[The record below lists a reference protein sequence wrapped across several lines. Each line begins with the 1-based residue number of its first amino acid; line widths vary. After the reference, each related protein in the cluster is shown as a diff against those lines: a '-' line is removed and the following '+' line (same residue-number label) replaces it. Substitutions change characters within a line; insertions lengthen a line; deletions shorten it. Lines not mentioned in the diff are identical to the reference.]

1 MPASSPR
8 SRQPLGRPFGYLWS
22 ASAFTNLGDGVL
34 LAAGPLLIAS
44 LTTSPAL
51 VGGAVLVQQLPW
63 LLFSLFS
70 GALADRLDK
79 RRLVV
84 IVNFSRAL
92 AMVLLA
98 SSVATGTATVLVVY
112 IALFILGVGETLADN
127 ASSPMVVAAVPA
139 EELGRANARLGLTF
153 TMGNQLAGPPLGAA
167 LFALGSAIPLAAQA
181 MTFIL
186 GAVLISRVRLT
197 AAPSDQARPTVR
209 GVITDVAEGLR
220 WLRSHRPLLTLMG
233 AILVMNIAFMTAFA
247 TWVLYGTQ
255 LLGLSEF
262 QFGLLI
268 TCSAVGGLAGPLAY
282 GLVQP
287 RIGHAG
293 ILRFAFF
300 FEGSMFLLFA
310 TVPPA
315 WVVAST
321 MVIFGAH
328 TMVWGVAATTLVQ
341 RTTPKPLLARVTSVY
356 AMANIG
362 GAAIGAGAGA
372 LIAELISLTA
382 GFWIGGTLI
391 LVVALGSWR
400 AVGAIHPVQDRTV
413 QDDE

>member
-1 MPASSPR
+1 MPTSSPR
-8 SRQPLGRPFGYLWS
+8 SRQPLGRTFGYLWS
-22 ASAFTNLGDGVL
+22 ASAFTNLGDGIL

-44 LTTSPAL
+44 LTSSPAL

-84 IVNFSRAL
+84 IVNISRAL

-98 SSVATGTATVLVVY
+98 SSVATGLATVPVVY

-139 EELGRANARLGLTF
+139 DELGRANARLGLTF

-167 LFALGSAIPLAAQA
+167 LSVLGSASPLAAQA

-186 GAVLISRVRLT
+186 GAVLISRVRLI
-197 AAPSDQARPTVR
+197 AIPSDQAGPSDR

-220 WLRSHRPLLTLMG
+220 WLRSHRPLLTLIV
-233 AILVMNIAFMTAFA
+233 AILVMNVAFMAAFA

-282 GLVQP
+282 GMVQP
-287 RIGHAG
+287 WIGHAG

-321 MVIFGAH
+321 MVIFGVH
-328 TMVWGVAATTLVQ
+328 TMVWGVAATTLIQ

-362 GAAIGAGAGA
+362 GAAIGAGIGA
-372 LIAELISLTA
+372 IIAERISLTA
-382 GFWIGGTLI
+382 GFWAGGTLI
-391 LVVALGSWR
+391 IMVSIGSWR
-400 AVGAIHPVQDRTV
+400 AVGAIHPAQDRTV
-413 QDDE
+413 QHDE